1 MPLTVTGNL
10 FYTIM
15 LMIRLQRVGKKKQPS
30 YRLVVSEKA
39 RDTQS
44 GSLELLGHFNPLR
57 TPKIIQLNVDRI
69 KYWISKGAQPS
80 NTLHN
85 MFVAQG
91 IIEGKKRKSV
101 NLSTARKEKLEAKKG
116 KETAAPATT

>member
-1 MPLTVTGNL
+1 
-10 FYTIM
+10 
-15 LMIRLQRVGKKKQPS
+15 MIRLQRVGKKKQPS

-39 RDTQS
+39 RDTQA
-44 GSLELLGHFNPLR
+44 GSLELLGYFNPLR
-57 TPKIIQLNVDRI
+57 TPKVIEFKVDRI

-101 NLSTARKEKLEAKKG
+101 SLSTARKEKIAAKKG
-116 KETAAPATT
+116 KEAVATPDEA